1 MLHPEIHS
9 RLFNEL
15 GLGHPKRALP
25 QSYIPRSF
33 VLAARVILKPPVI
46 MLTYRVITT
55 FLPAKHVSTESL
67 NFFFSVTTISDTWL
81 GAWDSS
87 SIFAGMNEYGSKT
100 LS

>member
-33 VLAARVILKPPVI
+33 VLAAPVILKPPVI

-67 NFFFSVTTISDTWL
+67 NFFF
-81 GAWDSS
+81 
-87 SIFAGMNEYGSKT
+87 
-100 LS
+100 LSPLYPTPGWEPGTVAVFLQE

>member
-67 NFFFSVTTISDTWL
+67 NFFF
-81 GAWDSS
+81 
-87 SIFAGMNEYGSKT
+87 F
-100 LS
+100 LSPLYPTPGWEPGTVAVFLQE